1 MPGTAFPHR
10 DRIET
15 VERKV
20 FWLTFTVLGLV
31 ADVTLP
37 LWWAVGATIP
47 IFAFSWWFA
56 YMSGWFSL

>member
-1 MPGTAFPHR
+1 
-10 DRIET
+10 

-20 FWLTFTVLGLV
+20 FWLTFTVLGLI
-31 ADVTLP
+31 ADVMLP